1 METSVISYQDGIF
14 MALIGSAVSPKL
26 GKDWT
31 VMMAK
36 YSIRLT
42 LPCFYD
48 PRSRGFVGKMFKL
61 AYSSFFLAHCAS
73 LKYSFVL
80 AAVLVPHRPFLIAAL
95 LQSWRSCSRNPT
107 MSQEQPGLRLL

>member
-1 METSVISYQDGIF
+1 
-14 MALIGSAVSPKL
+14 
-26 GKDWT
+26 
-31 VMMAK
+31 MMAK

-48 PRSRGFVGKMFKL
+48 PRSHDFVGKMFKV
-61 AYSSFFLAHCAS
+61 AFTSFFLAEFVS
-73 LKYSFVL
+73 LKYSFIL
-80 AAVLVPHRPFLIAAL
+80 AAVPVPHRPFLTAPL